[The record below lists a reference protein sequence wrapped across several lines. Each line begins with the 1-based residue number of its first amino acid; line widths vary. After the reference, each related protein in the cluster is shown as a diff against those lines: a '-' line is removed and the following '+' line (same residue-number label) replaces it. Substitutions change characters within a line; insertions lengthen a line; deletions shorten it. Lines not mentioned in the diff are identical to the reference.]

1 VASAA
6 IAVATILQRA
16 QFLRRHFDRMSSK
29 LPKMIF
35 QVGRRDRWMMFVFG
49 IFLFSLILTFH
60 YFWESIPVPLPNGV
74 TWTHAPEGNS
84 GAVEPPPPPPGPPQ
98 PDAPPPGQGPDEHS
112 PPSPPDHDHDHE
124 HELDP
129 ELAPVPPITDIVPG
143 RPVKPENI
151 TVSGLIFY
159 GRKDRVRCMRCY
171 LEVCADSESP
181 TASPGLLAGIR
192 SFRQNELWTRP
203 PSMMQM
209 QKF

>member
-112 PPSPPDHDHDHE
+112 PPS

-171 LEVCADSESP
+171 LEVCADSEPP

-192 SFRQNELWTRP
+192 CFRQNELWTRLLP
-203 PSMMQM
+203 
-209 QKF
+209 